1 MNIGIDIGSTTL
13 KVIVLDDNGDV
24 VYKSYNRHKADI
36 PTVFGQQLDKL
47 VSQYSLST
55 AKICITGSAG
65 MGVAER
71 LHIPFH
77 QEVIAAIEVTKRCY
91 PDTHTLI
98 DLGGEDAKIV
108 FFAEGKQ
115 PDIRMNGSCAGGT
128 GAFIDQMADLISV
141 PIGKL
146 NDEAWNFTKIYPVAS
161 RCGVFAKTDV
171 QNLIAR
177 NIPLPDLA
185 MSIFQT
191 VANQAITTLIRG
203 HKVMPKVICIGGP
216 LTFIPALRNR
226 FQTLLS
232 LGDDEIILPENSEFF
247 PAWGCAFLAQTSD
260 TEFNLSELRDKLSER
275 NHSTASD
282 TLPPLF
288 RNEEEYIYWKN
299 HKKIVSLATKEIES
313 NSEVNCYLG
322 IDSGSTTTKIVIID
336 EDNKILFQHYTL
348 NYGNPLKQVHDGLL
362 RFYQEAEQKN
372 AKVRIVG
379 STSTGYGEDLIKQA
393 FNLDFGIVE
402 TIAHLMGAK
411 FIDPKVSFILDI
423 GGQDMKSIFVDN
435 GMITNIEL
443 NEACSSGCGS
453 FLQNF
458 ASVMNMTLAD
468 FVSAACTASNPV
480 DLGTRCTVF
489 MNSKVKQ
496 SLRQNAV
503 LDDIAAGLA
512 YSVIKNCLFK
522 VLKISNLNILGD
534 RIVVQGGTF
543 RNDAVF
549 RALELLSEKSVSA
562 TDSPELMGAFG
573 AALYAKQQH
582 SATENTNT
590 PSSFGDRFSLKYETK
605 ELQCKGCTNQCR
617 MLKFTFE
624 NGNICYSGNK
634 CEKYFF
640 NRSAAEH
647 KGVNAF
653 DSKNKLIFSA

>member
-13 KVIVLDDNGDV
+13 KIIVLDDGGNV
-24 VYKSYNRHKADI
+24 VYRSYNRHKADI
-36 PTVFGQQLDKL
+36 TTIFRQELENVARSCGISK
-47 VSQYSLST
+47 
-55 AKICITGSAG
+55 AKFTITGSAG

-71 LHIPFH
+71 TQIPFA
-77 QEVIAAIEVTKRCY
+77 QEVIASIEVAKRCY
-91 PDTHTLI
+91 PDTHTMI

-108 FFAEGKQ
+108 FFAGGKQ

-128 GAFIDQMADLISV
+128 GAFIDQMADLISL
-141 PIGKL
+141 PIDKL

-203 HKVMPKVICIGGP
+203 HKVVPKVICIGGP

-226 FQTLLS
+226 FQELLS
-232 LGDDEIILPENSEFF
+232 LSDNEITLPENSEFF
-247 PAWGCAFLAQTSD
+247 PAWGCAFLADATEEAFEIGTLIARLSD
-260 TEFNLSELRDKLSER
+260 KQVRDTTEI
-275 NHSTASD
+275 
-282 TLPPLF
+282 LPPLF
-288 RNEEEYIYWKN
+288 DSEEQYMYWKN
-299 HKKIVSLATKEIES
+299 NKKVIPLVHRELEPNREYQ
-313 NSEVNCYLG
+313 CFLG
-322 IDSGSTTTKIVIID
+322 IDSGSTTTKIIIIND
-336 EDNKILFQHYTL
+336 KAEILFKHYTL
-348 NYGNPLKQVHDGLL
+348 NYGNPLKQVHDGLTK
-362 RFYQEAEQKN
+362 FYQQIENIN
-372 AKVRIVG
+372 ARATVRA
-379 STSTGYGEDLIKQA
+379 SASTGYGEELIKQA

-411 FIDPKVSFILDI
+411 FVNPEVSFILDI
-423 GGQDMKSIFVDN
+423 GGQDMKSIFVDK
-435 GMITNIEL
+435 GVITNIEL

-458 ASVMNMTLAD
+458 ASVMNMTIAD
-468 FVSAACTASNPV
+468 FAYAACTATQPV

-512 YSVIKNCLFK
+512 YSVVKNCLFK

-534 RIVVQGGTF
+534 NIVVQGGTF
-543 RNDAVF
+543 KNDAVF
-549 RALELLSEKSVSA
+549 RALEVLSQKQVSS

-573 AALYAKQQH
+573 AALYAREQCNEVTKKAD
-582 SATENTNT
+582 SE
-590 PSSFGDRFSLKYETK
+590 SFQKNFRLQYQTK

-617 MLKFTFE
+617 LLKFTFD
-624 NGNICYSGNK
+624 NGNVCYSGNK

-640 NRSAAEH
+640 NRNATVY
-647 KGVNAF
+647 KGTNAF
-653 DSKNKLIFSA
+653 DTKNDLIFSQ